1 MVSEQ
6 RLKLIPKFFVSSYRP
21 ILKWVCWLHGMQV
34 NMNGPDIGINGYMDK
49 FGGEG
54 FRAWK
59 FKMAFLL
66 RKDESWSLVN
76 GDESMPWIPTIRIQK
91 RKRLEIEDFYLT
103 NELLQQT
110 NECKTSK

>member
-1 MVSEQ
+1 LNAISYIIRAKVVDS
-6 RLKLIPKFFVSSYRP
+6 KLIPRFLSLLILLFSCGFVG
-21 ILKWVCWLHGMQV
+21 C
-34 NMNGPDIGINGYMDK
+34 MDK

-76 GDESMPWIPTIRIQK
+76 GDESMPWIPTIRVQK
-91 RKRLEIEDFYLT
+91 RKRLEIMVLHNQLEDFYLT
-103 NELLQQT
+103 NEPLQQI